1 MAESKLDKHY
11 TYINEN
17 TYIQNM
23 NKGLVID
30 PIRRII
36 TQKQNLIKKLK
47 KDQNNFYSRLS

>member
-11 TYINEN
+11 TYINKN
-17 TYIQNM
+17 TYNQNM

-30 PIRRII
+30 PTRRII

>member
-11 TYINEN
+11 TYINKI

-30 PIRRII
+30 PTRRII

-47 KDQNNFYSRLS
+47 KYQNNFYSRLS

>member
-30 PIRRII
+30 PTRRII
-36 TQKQNLIKKLK
+36 RSEERSIKKLK